1 MNNDKIY
8 SFVRDLVSLKKAGVD
23 VNMVAVSL
31 RFYTKFEKRKN
42 GRSFNV
48 WQLTCRKS
56 TVPSARLALAF
67 HIRFLLSIAT
77 RYGSDCPGFDSRVR
91 GGAVG

>member
-48 WQLTCRKS
+48 
-56 TVPSARLALAF
+56 
-67 HIRFLLSIAT
+67 
-77 RYGSDCPGFDSRVR
+77 
-91 GGAVG
+91 